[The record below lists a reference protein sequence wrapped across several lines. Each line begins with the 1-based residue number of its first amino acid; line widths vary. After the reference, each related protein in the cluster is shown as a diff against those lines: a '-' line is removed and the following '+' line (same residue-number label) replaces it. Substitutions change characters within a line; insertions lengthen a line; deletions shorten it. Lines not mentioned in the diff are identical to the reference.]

1 MYILFKGEVE
11 LFQGE
16 LLNKNNLTSIT
27 EKGSFFGEIS
37 FFTGV
42 PRTASAISN
51 GISILIML
59 ERDKFI
65 EIL

>member
-1 MYILFKGEVE
+1 ME

-16 LLNKNNLTSIT
+16 PSNKNHLRSIK

-37 FFTGV
+37 FFAGV
-42 PRTASAISN
+42 ARKASAISN